1 MHEPFVVLFL
11 VFPLTNSW
19 EKVLDFGIFLGFGKV
34 VFLVEILR
42 FLLI

>member
-11 VFPLTNSW
+11 VSPLSNPW
-19 EKVLDFGIFLGFGKV
+19 EKVLDLGVFLSFWKV
-34 VFLVEILR
+34 VFLVEIIR